1 MGATVCQ
8 FGCMPS
14 ELMLPSYTFI
24 SNLIKDIDVSA
35 SDVNS
40 LLFILYK
47 LDTLE
52 KLYTLIATL
61 MPVWLTA

>member
-1 MGATVCQ
+1 
-8 FGCMPS
+8 
-14 ELMLPSYTFI
+14 MLPSYTPI
-24 SNLIKDIDVSA
+24 SNLIGDIDVSA

-52 KLYTLIATL
+52 KSYTLIATL
-61 MPVWLTA
+61 MPV